1 MYNIQFYAN
10 LQTRE
15 AVCLTILSTVDIL
28 WKMVILQLSWTYYG
42 KMVILQLY
50 LVIHNVVLVHCA
62 HKNDMFA

>member
-42 KMVILQLY
+42 KMVILQLSC
-50 LVIHNVVLVHCA
+50 HP
-62 HKNDMFA
+62 